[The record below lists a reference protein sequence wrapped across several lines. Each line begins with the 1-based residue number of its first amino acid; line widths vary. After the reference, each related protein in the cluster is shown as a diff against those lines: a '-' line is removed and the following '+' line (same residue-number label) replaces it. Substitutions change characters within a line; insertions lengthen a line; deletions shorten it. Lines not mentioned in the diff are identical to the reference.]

1 MNAHD
6 TYVSDSTY
14 EKLKKV
20 GFDWD
25 YWDRLF
31 NMFAKRPQVSLSVAQ
46 RWLREYTD
54 GHVVVMPSTPSGSY
68 FYIIYARVQDR
79 ETLGYYFKQVC
90 SGGLAN
96 DFTYE
101 DALEK
106 GINRALDIMLEGGK
120 Q

>member
-25 YWDRLF
+25 YWDRLL

-46 RWLREYTD
+46 KWLREYTD
-54 GHVVVMPSTPSGSY
+54 GHVIVMPSTSNGSY
-68 FYIIYARVQDR
+68 FYGIYARVQDR
-79 ETLGYYFKQVC
+79 ETRGYYFNKVC
-90 SGGLAN
+90 YGGLDN
-96 DFTYE
+96 SYTYE
-101 DALEK
+101 EALEK
-106 GINRALDIMLEGGK
+106 GINEALDIMLEGGN